1 MAAAG
6 AGASEEAVGHSAEN
20 LRLTRL
26 TLSGNVLGPRGA
38 HGVAE
43 GLRGGGGS
51 GDSSDSPA
59 SLVLSLDDNAFG
71 DAGALTIAAALL
83 DASEGGSLEGGPEG
97 TTPGTA
103 SSTAP
108 PSRVTSFVHT
118 LDLAGN
124 GLSAKG
130 VLAVIMAG
138 GSCGV
143 SELRLFNNDLG
154 TKGCLEL
161 AEVLA
166 GAPHAVVPARRAER
180 AAERAVVSRGGG
192 GDDVGGV
199 GAEGGAGGEGGEG
212 GEVGAGDVVGVDGID
227 GVDGVTCALRPSPV
241 GATELSLTALDLGGN
256 GMSPDAI
263 AILCVA
269 LAGNDS
275 NGSIVSA
282 ASAESAD
289 SGVCEGVG
297 GALGDGGGDVGG
309 NAAAAA
315 ATKPLP
321 RLRSLGLG
329 GNDMD
334 ATAEE
339 LVLGLSVSRPDL
351 DIARDKHKVRGGV
364 RRRKRER
371 CVVRKNYVWERSEKL
386 CLSFLY

>member
-1 MAAAG
+1 M
-6 AGASEEAVGHSAEN
+6 
-20 LRLTRL
+20 
-26 TLSGNVLGPRGA
+26 LGPRGA

-43 GLRGGGGS
+43 GLRRGGGS
-51 GDSSDSPA
+51 GDSGDSGDNTA

-83 DASEGGSLEGGPEG
+83 DASEGGSSEGGSLEGGPEG

-103 SSTAP
+103 SSNAPP

-180 AAERAVVSRGGG
+180 AAERAAVSRGGG
-192 GDDVGGV
+192 GDD
-199 GAEGGAGGEGGEG
+199 ANGAGGEGGEG
-212 GEVGAGDVVGVDGID
+212 SAGGAGGAGSAGDVVGVDGVG
-227 GVDGVTCALRPSPV
+227 GVACALRPSPV

-269 LAGNDS
+269 LAGNGSNDS
-275 NGSIVSA
+275 HASA
-282 ASAESAD
+282 ASVESAAD
-289 SGVCEGVG
+289 SDVIEGVG
-297 GALGDGGGDVGG
+297 GALGGGGGDVGG

-315 ATKPLP
+315 APKPLP

-339 LVLGLSVSRPDL
+339 LVLGLFVSRPDL
-351 DIARDKHKVRGGV
+351 DIARDKHKVRRGA
-364 RRRKRER
+364 RREAR
-371 CVVRKNYVWERSEKL
+371 
-386 CLSFLY
+386 